1 MSPSRKRSALL
12 LIIAL
17 VSLLTTRGTS
27 AFLADTAT
35 ASLFFT
41 AATLEA
47 PSALQCEFLS
57 RFQVRLIWLASPT
70 SGVEGYRI
78 YHRGP
83 FRQAFSLLDE
93 VGGGSTTYDRLRP
106 SFLHHRYYVTAFLGV
121 LESGPSNTIRVRCR
135 PRLRFLFPGP
145 QNLQAENH
153 HSQRSV
159 VLTWEAVGRPASY
172 VVLRATQSGGPY
184 DIIATTIDITYT
196 DMSVS
201 DDITYYYLI
210 LALDAAGNES
220 DPSEEVAVPDT
231 VPIPTPTLTPTLEP
245 TATPISPQTPTPT
258 VEPTPEPTEEPTGT
272 PIPTDTPTPTDTS
285 TPTPTSTPE
294 PIATP
299 TQEASATLTEA
310 PTAMPADAPS
320 AEG

>member
-1 MSPSRKRSALL
+1 MSPSWKRSALL

-17 VSLLTTRGTS
+17 VPLLTARGTS
-27 AFLADTAT
+27 AFLADTAS

-41 AATLEA
+41 AAGLEA

-57 RFQVRLIWLASPT
+57 RFQARLIWAASPT

-93 VGGGSTTYDRLRP
+93 VGGDSTTYDQLRP
-106 SFLHHRYYVTAFLGV
+106 SFLHHRYYVTAFLGL

-153 HSQRSV
+153 HSQRSI
-159 VLTWEAVGRPASY
+159 VLTWEAVRRAASY
-172 VVLRATQSGGPY
+172 VVLRAIQSGGPY
-184 DIIATTIDITYT
+184 DIIATTINITYT

-220 DPSEEVAVPDT
+220 DPSEEVAVPDR
-231 VPIPTPTLTPTLEP
+231 VPIPTPTLTPTPEP
-245 TATPISPQTPTPT
+245 TATPDPTEEPVETPST
-258 VEPTPEPTEEPTGT
+258 EPTQESTPQPTEEPTAT
-272 PIPTDTPTPTDTS
+272 LIPTDTE
-285 TPTPTSTPE
+285 TPTSEATATPE
-294 PIATP
+294 GN
-299 TQEASATLTEA
+299 Q
-310 PTAMPADAPS
+310 
-320 AEG
+320 G